1 MNERKMSVFTS
12 SLIPHLCSCR
22 LRSIAISYSGKEFDM
37 ARSQKWTRN
46 TSKKIRSVVKPDLSR
61 SIVDPG
67 TQEGILRRAEDSGL
81 IVHAQNKKQ
90 TKRKKGSKK

>member
-1 MNERKMSVFTS
+1 
-12 SLIPHLCSCR
+12 
-22 LRSIAISYSGKEFDM
+22 M

-46 TSKKIRSVVKPDLSR
+46 IPKKIKSVVKPDLSR

-67 TQEGILRRAEDSGL
+67 TQEGIIRRAEDLGL
-81 IVHAQNKKQ
+81 IVHARNQKQ